1 MSMEPTNLKKLAF
14 FGDSHRPY
22 HHRKAW
28 SLFLEVMATFKP
40 DVLVCMGDLAD
51 FYKVSSFGKNPSREY
66 SFKDEVE
73 DCNVAL
79 DELDAIGA
87 SRKIFIAGNHED
99 RLTRYLQSE
108 APELFG
114 LVDIPTLFK
123 LELREWEYVPYK
135 NHIKIGKLYC
145 THDVGV
151 AGRYSLFKAA
161 DTFQHPVVVA
171 HTHRFGMIVEGD
183 ATGKHFPA
191 AQFGWLGDV
200 EKVDYM
206 HKVNA
211 KRNWALGFGIG
222 YQNVETGITHLQ
234 AVPIVNSKGYSCL
247 VEGKEYRV

>member
-1 MSMEPTNLKKLAF
+1 MEETPLQRIAF
-14 FGDSHRPY
+14 FGDAHRPY

-28 SLFLEVMATFKP
+28 QLFLEVMREFKP
-40 DVLVCMGDLAD
+40 DTIVCLGDIAD
-51 FYKVSSFGKNPSREY
+51 FYKVSNFGKDPARGL
-66 SFKDEVE
+66 SFKDEIE
-73 DCNVAL
+73 DVNVGL
-79 DELDAIGA
+79 DELDALGA
-87 SRKIFIAGNHED
+87 TRKIFIAGNHED

-123 LELREWEYVPYK
+123 LDLREWEYIPYK
-135 NHIKIGKLYC
+135 SHIKIGKLYA
-145 THDVGV
+145 THDVGT

-183 ATGKHFPA
+183 ATGKHFPT

-206 HKVNA
+206 HKIKA
-211 KRNWALGFGIG
+211 RREWALGFGIG
-222 YQNVETGITHLQ
+222 YQNVGTGVTHLQ
-234 AVPIVNSKGYSCL
+234 AIPIVNGSGYSCVL
-247 VEGKEYRV
+247 NGKEYRV